1 MLRRSFCLLNSRVT
15 KLSPHI
21 CRRFGAPYG
30 WKSHKSGFYE
40 PNDTTVST
48 TIDSA
53 AAFAAIERDRLR
65 RLGSWGEQMREA
77 EGGSGADNDGTTCNQ
92 GAGAMPQLAGQRIR
106 ELGPFSISRY
116 TDVDVAALSAAVAQQ
131 RPSLTG
137 AQVDAAV
144 RQLTGG
150 CSVDGSVS
158 SSSSLQLSSLA
169 AVAAVQAAEG
179 RLLELES
186 RKRLSDQHLQGIQRQ
201 IAEDTAAAKAL
212 ILNMPVAEPAQSA
225 AVVSQDQM

>member
-1 MLRRSFCLLNSRVT
+1 
-15 KLSPHI
+15 
-21 CRRFGAPYG
+21 
-30 WKSHKSGFYE
+30 
-40 PNDTTVST
+40 
-48 TIDSA
+48 
-53 AAFAAIERDRLR
+53 
-65 RLGSWGEQMREA
+65 
-77 EGGSGADNDGTTCNQ
+77 
-92 GAGAMPQLAGQRIR
+92 MPQLAGQRIR